1 MINGSGCWVKN
12 KALPASLSQKLFS
25 VLYFFFPLSL
35 DIFPLRQ
42 IPVHRIE
49 KRVGEFLPIN
59 PWTAENFCWGFLFF
73 STPLKSCELIG
84 KPKKINLDR
93 AAADLEGQFW
103 RILNVTHFGINS
115 TLFIWSKCG
124 FRVIFLVW
132 LLFPWLVLFMSP
144 FVKTGSIFGNA
155 LL

>member
-1 MINGSGCWVKN
+1 MINGSGCRVKN

-25 VLYFFFPLSL
+25 ILYLFFLCLWTFSLSV
-35 DIFPLRQ
+35 RSQ
-42 IPVHRIE
+42 CTESRNVW
-49 KRVGEFLPIN
+49 G
-59 PWTAENFCWGFLFF
+59 NFC
-73 STPLKSCELIG
+73 PLIRERQKTFVEDFCSSQLPWSLVNLSVN
-84 KPKKINLDR
+84 PKKINLDR
-93 AAADLEGQFW
+93 AAADLEGQFC